1 MFTIPENCDIIK
13 NTIEFRAVV
22 KKKLGKSPAFRCLKQ
37 KNKQQEV
44 IA

>member
-13 NTIEFRAVV
+13 NTIEFRAEVN
-22 KKKLGKSPAFRCLKQ
+22 KKLEKIPVFRCLKQ